1 MPFCLVIII
10 NLKIWSFN
18 LIEFIGRTG
27 IVITVIFSLLTLI
40 YLLILFILL
49 IRIFEQYRSAREKI
63 FVTNWEKK
71 IFEYLNKDQNPHDL
85 IKLFPRSTYKYL
97 LNNLRGYLLMLKGDD
112 KEKIQR
118 LVNETPVYD
127 YLLKKIKSFRSKNLI
142 FGVYYLGLAESENS
156 RFIIRKKL
164 KTRNELV
171 FLTCSLSL
179 ARMND
184 IDSINSIFNEAAK
197 FKNLGNDTLQSILLE
212 FDESCCLHL
221 LMRLDSEKSP
231 KIKSVIIAV
240 LRHFK
245 FEPAAPDILSFLF
258 NEESSLVIMEALK
271 YFSKIKYAGA
281 LAAVRFYLNNSKPEL
296 RAEAIKAALKIN
308 DPSLEER
315 VWSLIYNNDRS
326 VKVTAAET
334 SYYFSDS
341 SREKLKQLA
350 YTVPNTLESS
360 IARMII
366 SQKTIH
372 LN

>member
-1 MPFCLVIII
+1 LT
-10 NLKIWSFN
+10 
-18 LIEFIGRTG
+18 EFLSQTG
-27 IVITVIFSLLTLI
+27 IVISVIFSLLTII

-63 FVTNWEKK
+63 FISNWEKK
-71 IFEYLNKDQNPHDL
+71 IFEYLNEDQNPHEL
-85 IKLFPRSTYKYL
+85 IKLFPKSTYKYL
-97 LNNLRGYLLMLKGDD
+97 LNNLRGYQLMLKGDD

-118 LVNETPVYD
+118 LINQTPVYD
-127 YLLKKIKSFRSKNLI
+127 YLLKKIKSFRSKSLI

-171 FLTCSLSL
+171 FLTCALSL

-197 FKNLGNDTLQSILLE
+197 FKYLGRDTLQSILLE
-212 FDESCCLHL
+212 FDESCCMHL
-221 LMRLDSEKSP
+221 LMRLDNEKSP
-231 KIKSVIIAV
+231 VFKSVIIAV
-240 LRHFK
+240 LKHFK
-245 FEPAAPDILSFLF
+245 YEQGAPDILSFLF
-258 NEESSLVIMEALK
+258 NEESTLVIMEALK
-271 YFSKIKYAGA
+271 FFSEIRYPGA

-296 RAEAIKAALKIN
+296 RAEAIKAALRIN
-308 DPSLEER
+308 DPSLEDR
-315 VWSLIYNNDRS
+315 VWSLIYNNDRI

-334 SYYFSDS
+334 SYYFSDA
-341 SREKLKQLA
+341 SREKLKLLA
-350 YTVPNTLESS
+350 YSIPNTIESS